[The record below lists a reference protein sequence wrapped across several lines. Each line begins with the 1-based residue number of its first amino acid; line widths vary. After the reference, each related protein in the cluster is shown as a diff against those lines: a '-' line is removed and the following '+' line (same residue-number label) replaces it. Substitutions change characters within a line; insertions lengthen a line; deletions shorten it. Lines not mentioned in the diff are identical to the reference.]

1 MNILNKLIDKT
12 IILLICSAFYLQ
24 NVQSRNMIIPLLF
37 AVTLSAVLSYFDHKK
52 VYSIV
57 FFIFT
62 VTCFYF
68 GSFLFFLPLLCYD
81 LLPFKRD
88 ITWVF
93 VILPLLV
100 HLHQLT
106 YSITFLLFCFVSL
119 TMLLKYRTTSME
131 QLKIQYVHLRDDSK
145 EDFLQI
151 EMKNKELLEKQDYEL
166 NLATLSERNRIARD
180 IHDNVGHLL
189 SRSLLQ
195 VGALYATNKDELIKE
210 DLKNIKDTL
219 SSAMDSIRDSVHD
232 LHEQSL
238 EVDTEIQKIINQF
251 PCCKIQFEYDVQTV
265 LDKKM
270 KYCFIAVAKE
280 ALSNIMRHSNATLA
294 TIIIRE
300 HPAFFQMIVQD
311 NGTRK
316 SGKDEQGIGLKN
328 IQERVMA
335 LNGRIHISDEN
346 GFRIFI
352 TIQKKG

>member
-1 MNILNKLIDKT
+1 
-12 IILLICSAFYLQ
+12 
-24 NVQSRNMIIPLLF
+24 
-37 AVTLSAVLSYFDHKK
+37 
-52 VYSIV
+52 
-57 FFIFT
+57 
-62 VTCFYF
+62 
-68 GSFLFFLPLLCYD
+68 
-81 LLPFKRD
+81 
-88 ITWVF
+88 
-93 VILPLLV
+93 
-100 HLHQLT
+100 
-106 YSITFLLFCFVSL
+106 
-119 TMLLKYRTTSME
+119 MLLKYRTNTIE
-131 QLKIQYVHLRDDSK
+131 LLKVQYVHLRDDSR

-195 VGALYATNKDELIKE
+195 VGALYATIKEENLKE
-210 DLKNIKDTL
+210 DLKNIKETL
-219 SSAMDSIRDSVHD
+219 SSAMDSIRNSVHD

-251 PCCKIQFEYDVQTV
+251 PFCKIQLEYEVQTV
-265 LDKKM
+265 LDKKI

-280 ALSNIMRHSNATLA
+280 AMSNIMRHSNATLA
-294 TIIIRE
+294 NIIIRE